1 VDAECSHRYA
11 GGVLKGWRGGR
22 DDLALPSRRARARVS
37 AAGDASLRPWP
48 REQHACMRASGSPP
62 VAPSES
68 TDSADVLGLR
78 MLAPAEG
85 LPGRRVDRRTRS
97 LRRRTKIPRYA
108 RILIIFFS
116 CGGMS
121 CSCQWYRVCDAGA
134 LRAEP
139 LATLMSCAVTI
150 DGGDERSPKGNLQ
163 RRGPNTQYHVRI
175 APHRKP
181 CQQFTYGYVR
191 KSYIH

>member
-1 VDAECSHRYA
+1 M
-11 GGVLKGWRGGR
+11 
-22 DDLALPSRRARARVS
+22 S

-139 LATLMSCAVTI
+139 LATLMSCAVKMPIEFLFDFTFFLL
-150 DGGDERSPKGNLQ
+150 LQ
-163 RRGPNTQYHVRI
+163 VQHLFFVSL
-175 APHRKP
+175 RK
-181 CQQFTYGYVR
+181 
-191 KSYIH
+191 